1 MNAAILSLGL
11 ALLTQNPSAKTEAT
25 EILYPYYAK
34 QAAEYEL
41 FLDEERKQRLELVP
55 QPVLTWTNADGY
67 LGSVF
72 VWTSQGRPEVIG
84 CVGSRQTEAGD
95 CLPFRELHLLGQY
108 PVQPVEFGDGKR
120 TWQPRDGI
128 ELADAPGAPAPADSE
143 RQRLTQ
149 MRNLAR
155 EFTGWMQQD
164 GDVTELRL
172 LPQPI
177 FRYKSL
183 EQDVQD
189 GAIFAMVWK
198 GTDPDVLL
206 LLESRE
212 VGGKPR
218 WQYSL
223 ARFNWREMWVKRNE
237 KEVWRMMK
245 SGLAT
250 DAAYISGGTPK
261 TTLATIQQPDEE

>member
-1 MNAAILSLGL
+1 MNTAFLTLGF
-11 ALLTQNPSAKTEAT
+11 ALLAQTPAAEV
-25 EILYPYYAK
+25 EAK
-34 QAAEYEL
+34 QILDAFYVKQASEYEL
-41 FLDEERKQRLELVP
+41 FLDDQRKQRLELVP
-55 QPVLTWTNADGY
+55 QPVLTWTNADGFR
-67 LGSVF
+67 GSVF
-72 VWTSQGRPEVIG
+72 VWTFQGRPELIG
-84 CVGSRQTEAGD
+84 CVGSRQTEAGE
-95 CLPFRELHLLGQY
+95 CFPFRELHLLGS
-108 PVQPVEFGDGKR
+108 PVQPVDFGDGKR

-128 ELADAPGAPAPADSE
+128 ELADVEGAPAPADSE

-177 FRYKSL
+177 FRYESP
-183 EQDVQD
+183 EQGVQD

-212 VGGKPR
+212 VEGKPR
-218 WQYSL
+218 WQFAL

-237 KEVWRMMK
+237 KEVWRMAM
-245 SGLAT
+245 SGLAA
-250 DAAYISGGTPK
+250 DRPYISGPTQK
-261 TTLATIQQPDEE
+261 TTLTAIQEAAKE

>member
-1 MNAAILSLGL
+1 MNVAFLTLGF
-11 ALLTQNPSAKTEAT
+11 ALLTQTPVAEVEAKQ
-25 EILYPYYAK
+25 ILYPYYAK

-41 FLDEERKQRLELVP
+41 FLDDQRKERLELVA
-55 QPVLTWTNADGY
+55 QPVLTWTNADGF

-72 VWTSQGRPEVIG
+72 VWTFQGRPEVIG
-84 CVGSRQTEAGD
+84 CVGSRQTEAGE
-95 CLPFRELHLLGQY
+95 CFPFRELHLLGS
-108 PVQPVEFGDGKR
+108 PVQPVGFGDGKR

-128 ELADAPGAPAPADSE
+128 ELADVEGAPLPPDSE

-177 FRYKSL
+177 FRYEAP

-212 VGGKPR
+212 FGGKPR
-218 WQYSL
+218 WQYAL

-237 KEVWRMMK
+237 KEVWRMTK

-250 DAAYISGGTPK
+250 DAPYVSGGTPK
-261 TTLATIQQPDEE
+261 TTLATIRQLAEE